1 MASETPHATT
11 LTAVYS
17 AGSSGN
23 EAFSFSHAIPPIAGS
38 SETATVQDKSRYLRD
53 LRAAIVTTQEQVN
66 KELTARMEE
75 DKEKAAAAAAD
86 ASSLPARKGKGGV
99 VVDDVEE
106 EEHYGE
112 EAQEDED

>member
-1 MASETPHATT
+1 MASETPHATTT

-23 EAFSFSHAIPPIAGS
+23 EAFTLSHAISPIAGS

-53 LRAAIVTTQEQVN
+53 LRAAVVTTQEQVN

-75 DKEKAAAAAAD
+75 DKAKAAAVAGV
-86 ASSLPARKGKGGV
+86 SSSSARKGKGGV